1 MTSPTARAKQKLES
15 EGWKVWLVEQTIR
28 TPRMTF
34 KRDLFN
40 AFDLLCVREGVTKAI
55 QVTTL
60 SNLGARIKKLAE
72 NEYMADLRK
81 AGWAMEAW
89 GWRKLK
95 TGWEAKVVDVS

>member
-1 MTSPTARAKQKLES
+1 VSPTARARKELEQA
-15 EGWKVWLVEQTIR
+15 GWKVWLVEQTIR

-40 AFDLLCVREGVTKAI
+40 AFDLLCVKGKDTKAV

-72 NEYMADLRK
+72 NEFVPVLRE
-81 AGWAMEAW
+81 AGWQMEAW
-89 GWRKLK
+89 GYRKLK
-95 TGWEAKVVDVS
+95 TGWQAKIVDVS